1 MKSESETITKTY
13 CFTLRY
19 LGVTEL
25 NRELEDALFEAGC
38 DDALLGI
45 QGGMIFLDFSRR
57 ASSFREALLSA
68 IEDVEKAGMPIR
80 LVRVE
85 PV

>member
-1 MKSESETITKTY
+1 MRSKTETIQKTY
-13 CFTLRY
+13 SFSLRY
-19 LGVTEL
+19 LGPTEL

-45 QGGMIFLDFSRR
+45 QDGMIFLDFSRQ
-57 ASSFREALLSA
+57 APSFREALTSS

-80 LVRVE
+80 LIRVE